1 MLSEYDIAAMCT
13 YAAQS
18 CITTIV
24 NVNSGMSYTELTYIV
39 VIDILW
45 SNNIGRLIFVFTA
58 SVMLVV

>member
-1 MLSEYDIAAMCT
+1 MSSEYGIAAKCT

-24 NVNSGMSYTELTYIV
+24 NVNSGMSYTELTYIF

-45 SNNIGRLIFVFTA
+45 SNNIGWLIFVVLF
-58 SVMLVV
+58 LLLQ

>member
-1 MLSEYDIAAMCT
+1 MSSEYGIAAMCT

-24 NVNSGMSYTELTYIV
+24 NVNSGMSYTELTYIF

-45 SNNIGRLIFVFTA
+45 SNNIGWLIFYITA
-58 SVMLVV
+58 SVMSVV